1 VTTANLIAKPKLRT
15 RHDHVFFQAISALI
29 AIVVF
34 VGFAQTYYLPGY
46 LSGALTL
53 PAWKQGL
60 VPPHPWIVHIHAVLF
75 SSWIGILLLQASLVF
90 MRRVDLHRK
99 LGVATIALAALML
112 LVGFAVSCESLA
124 RNFAPA
130 DPRLGFAATNVLALM
145 VFSTLVYFAYR
156 ERFNP
161 AAHKRLMMV
170 ATIQLLPAAIVR
182 LPVPG
187 IAGSPPTPE
196 ICCYPLLLLMA
207 GYDLWTMRNVH
218 SATLWG
224 LIGLG
229 LPFNDI
235 IFQGTYWRYFAMWM
249 QTIGYSLR

>member
-1 VTTANLIAKPKLRT
+1 MATANVQAEPKLRT
-15 RHDHVFFQAISALI
+15 RYDHVFFQAFAVLI
-29 AIVVF
+29 AVVVF

-46 LSGALTL
+46 LSGVLTL

-75 SSWIGILLLQASLVF
+75 SSWIGILLLQTSLVSA
-90 MRRVDLHRK
+90 RRVDLHRR
-99 LGVATIALAALML
+99 LGVGTIALAGLML

-130 DPRLGFAATNVLALM
+130 DPKLGFAATNVLPLL
-145 VFSTLVYFAYR
+145 VFSALVYFAYR
-156 ERFNP
+156 ERFTP

-170 ATIQLLPAAIVR
+170 GTIQLLPAAIVR

-196 ICCYPLLLLMA
+196 ICCYSLLLLMA
-207 GYDLWTMRNVH
+207 GYDLWTMLNVH
-218 SATLWG
+218 RATLSG

-235 IFQGTYWRYFAMWM
+235 IFQGTWWRDFAMWM